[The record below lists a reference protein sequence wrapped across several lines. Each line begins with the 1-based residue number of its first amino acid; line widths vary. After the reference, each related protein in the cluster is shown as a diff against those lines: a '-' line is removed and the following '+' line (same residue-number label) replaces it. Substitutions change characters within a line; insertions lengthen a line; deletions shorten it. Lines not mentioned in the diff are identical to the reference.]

1 MQYIKDL
8 EGFRFKDVEARQD
21 IEALK
26 NKKAII
32 DVTELP
38 ENGID
43 VTSIYRLKSPE
54 VYASFRGTQ
63 NMFYN
68 IPISWEVVDALP
80 AEGSA
85 CTDANESFIKLY
97 YQRSDKL
104 AYGYLTAELSGAE
117 AQWME
122 ASALWVAM
130 NIETAEFGGYIT
142 TEDQA
147 TNSSMVYIVT
157 PDVTYS
163 LYHYKDGWKVVGEV
177 TTEVVDQKI
186 EEALED
192 YAKTE
197 DIPTDYVT
205 ESTVNSKIA
214 AAIAGIDDENTTYSF
229 VGGTNSFTVTPS
241 GGTAQT
247 ITITPSVTKAN
258 VGLGNVDN
266 TSDMNKPVSTAQKA
280 ALNAKADKTYVD
292 TELAKKQVAGDYATS
307 ASVDS
312 KIDAAVKG
320 LLGDGVDAA
329 YDTFVEIQKLMK
341 ADDTQSADLIAKVNK
356 NAKDIAAL
364 EGLPAVSTSDNGK
377 FLVVTNG
384 VWTATTMPI
393 AEDAEV

>member
-1 MQYIKDL
+1 MQYIKDIS
-8 EGFRFKDVEARQD
+8 GFRFKDVEARQD

-43 VTSIYRLKSPE
+43 VTSIYRLKGPE

-104 AYGYLTAELSGAE
+104 AYGYLTAELSGAD

-142 TEDQA
+142 TEDRA

-214 AAIAGIDDENTTYSF
+214 AAIAGIDAENTTYSF

-247 ITITPSVTKAN
+247 ITITPSVTKAKI
-258 VGLGNVDN
+258 GLGNVDN
-266 TSDMNKPVSTAQKA
+266 TSDMNKPVSIAQQ
-280 ALNAKADKTYVD
+280 TYI
-292 TELAKKQVAGDYATS
+292 
-307 ASVDS
+307 DS

-320 LLGDGVDAA
+320 FLGEGVDAA
-329 YDTFVEIQKLMK
+329 YDTFVEIQKLME
-341 ADDTQSADLIAKVNK
+341 ADDTQTADLIAKVNK
-356 NAKDIAAL
+356 NAEDIASL

-384 VWTATTMPI
+384 VWTATTMPM
-393 AEDAEV
+393 AEDVEV